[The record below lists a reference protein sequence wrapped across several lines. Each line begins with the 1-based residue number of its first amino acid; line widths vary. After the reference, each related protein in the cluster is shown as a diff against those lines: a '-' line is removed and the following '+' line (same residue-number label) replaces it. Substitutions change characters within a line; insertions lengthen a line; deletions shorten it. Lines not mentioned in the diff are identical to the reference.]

1 MSRRISQSI
10 TPTAEDITLL
20 RGPFASPKGGS
31 DPVISELRSILKSA
45 VPSWLPKLSEDQEL
59 TQPRLDEI
67 KKAVATRP
75 ARSSKCCPTAPLAM
89 DALEALDKADEI
101 VREMDTELSGV
112 GAFSGTSA

>member
-67 KKAVATRP
+67 KKAVATRRQIIEVLP
-75 ARSSKCCPTAPLAM
+75 HGTARD